1 MPNVD
6 PAQFPS
12 RIEIFRAGRHVDS
25 SGRELNFT
33 AADIAQIAAA
43 YNPELSEAPIV
54 VGHPTLNGPAYGWTK
69 ALHADGDRLLAEPHQ
84 VEAQFAELHT
94 EGRFKKKSAS
104 LFHPDSPGNPTP
116 GKWYLR
122 HIGFLGAQPPAVKGL
137 RDAQFAAPAD
147 AILVEFM
154 SPADTTRWA
163 LGTVRRMFARLRD
176 FLVETEGAER
186 AQAVIADFELEQL
199 GNDVAQLNANAS
211 TDAGAMPAFSEAAS
225 ATTATKETPMPD
237 ANFAEREAALA
248 AREAAVAEAERQA
261 REIAAAAARTEAVS
275 FADQLIAQGRLK
287 PARKDVVVELLLSQP
302 TTTIDF
308 AESEGGPKAPGALL
322 RELLAEAPAVIDF
335 NERSAPAHGNA
346 GIAEFSA
353 PSGALISGDRLELHR
368 KALAYQAAHPN
379 TPYVTAVAAVGG

>member
-12 RIEIFRAGRHVDS
+12 RIEIFRAGRHVDA

-33 AADIAQIAAA
+33 AADIAQIAAS

-84 VEAQFAELHT
+84 VEAQFAELHA

-147 AILVEFM
+147 AIVAEFS
-154 SPADTTRWA
+154 SPIDTTRWA
-163 LGTVRRMFARLRD
+163 LGTIRRMFSRFRD
-176 FLVETEGAER
+176 YLVEKEGAER
-186 AQAVIADFELEQL
+186 AQAVISDFELEQL
-199 GNDVAQLNANAS
+199 GNDVAALNAG
-211 TDAGAMPAFSEAAS
+211 DALNPMPAFSEPPAAAAAAS
-225 ATTATKETPMPD
+225 QETSMPD

-248 AREAAVAEAERQA
+248 AREAAVAESERQA
-261 REIAAAAARTEAVS
+261 RELAAAAARTEAVS
-275 FADQLIAQGRLK
+275 FAEGLIKAGRLK
-287 PARKDVVVELLLSQP
+287 PARKDAVVELLLSQP
-302 TTTIDF
+302 ATTIDF
-308 AESEGGPKAPGALL
+308 AESDGGPKAPGALL
-322 RELLAEAPAVIDF
+322 RELLAEAPAVINF
-335 NERSAPAHGNA
+335 NERSAP
-346 GIAEFSA
+346 
-353 PSGALISGDRLELHR
+353 SGAAAANVDFAAPAGTHLSADRLELHR

-379 TPYVTAVAAVGG
+379 TPYLTAVAAVGG

>member
-54 VGHPTLNGPAYGWTK
+54 VGHPTLNGPAYGWAK
-69 ALHADGDRLLAEPHQ
+69 KLHADGDRLLAEPHQ
-84 VEAQFAELHT
+84 VVAQFAELHS

-137 RDAQFAAPAD
+137 RDAQFAAPGD

-154 SPADTTRWA
+154 SPLESSRWA
-163 LGTVRRMFARLRD
+163 LTTARRLFSRVRD
-176 FLVETEGAER
+176 YLVEAVGAER
-186 AQAVIADFELEQL
+186 AQQIVPDYELEQL
-199 GNDVAQLNANAS
+199 ANDITAIKTSDEPAA
-211 TDAGAMPAFSEAAS
+211 TPAFSEPAPAV
-225 ATTATKETPMPD
+225 TTPQEPAMPD
-237 ANFAEREAALA
+237 SNFAEREAALA
-248 AREAAVAEAERQA
+248 AREAAVAESERQA

-275 FADQLIAQGRLK
+275 FAEQLIKDGRLK
-287 PARKDVVVELLLSQP
+287 PARKDAVVELLLSQP
-302 TTTIDF
+302 ATTIDF
-308 AESEGGPKAPGALL
+308 AESDGGPKAPGALL
-322 RELLAEAPAVIDF
+322 RELLAESPRVINF
-335 NERSAPAHGNA
+335 HERSAPTAA
-346 GIAEFSA
+346 GAATADFAA
-353 PSGALISGDRLELHR
+353 PSGSLLSGDRLELHR
-368 KALAYQAAHPN
+368 KAVAYQAAHPN
-379 TPYVTAVAAVGG
+379 TPYLTAVAAVGG

>member
-6 PAQFPS
+6 PAAFPN

-25 SGRELNFT
+25 SGRELSFT
-33 AADIAQIAAA
+33 AADIAQIAAT

-84 VEAQFAELHT
+84 VESQFAELHT

-116 GKWYLR
+116 GQWYLR

-137 RDAQFAAPAD
+137 RDAQFNAPAD

-154 SPADTTRWA
+154 TPVQTTRWA
-163 LGTVRRMFARLRD
+163 LSTMRRIFSRFRD
-176 FLVETEGAER
+176 YLVETVGTER
-186 AQAVIADFELEQL
+186 AQAIVSDFELEQL
-199 GNDVAQLNANAS
+199 GNDIAELKTGDSPSAV
-211 TDAGAMPAFSEAAS
+211 PAFSEAAP
-225 ATTATKETPMPD
+225 AVITPVQETPMPD
-237 ANFAEREAALA
+237 SNFAEREAALA
-248 AREAAVAEAERQA
+248 AREAAVAESERQA

-275 FADQLIAQGRLK
+275 FAESLIRDGRLK
-287 PARKDVVVELLLSQP
+287 PARKDAVVELLLSQP
-302 TTTIDF
+302 ATSINF
-308 AESEGGPKAPGALL
+308 AEADGGPRAPSALL
-322 RELLAEAPAVIDF
+322 RELLTEAPAVISF
-335 NERSAPAHGNA
+335 AER
-346 GIAEFSA
+346 SA
-353 PSGALISGDRLELHR
+353 PSGASAVTVDFAAPPGALMSGDRLELHR

-379 TPYVTAVAAVGG
+379 TPYLTAVAAVGG